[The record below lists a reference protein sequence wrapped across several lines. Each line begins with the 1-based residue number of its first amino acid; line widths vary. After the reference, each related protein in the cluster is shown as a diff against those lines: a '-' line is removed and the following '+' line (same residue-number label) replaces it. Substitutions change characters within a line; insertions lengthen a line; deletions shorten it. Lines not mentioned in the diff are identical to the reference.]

1 MSGEE
6 NLTEKIDDNTDSN
19 RRRKDRRKEQI
30 PVESDRR
37 KGGDRR
43 LNAQLMEDIIHYKL
57 IPLGKMKR
65 VL

>member
-6 NLTEKIDDNTDSN
+6 NLTGKINDNTDNN

-30 PVESDRR
+30 PVEHDRR

-43 LNAQLMEDIIHYKL
+43 LNA
-57 IPLGKMKR
+57 
-65 VL
+65 

>member
-6 NLTEKIDDNTDSN
+6 NLTVEINDNTDSN
-19 RRRKDRRKEQI
+19 RRGRDRRQEQI
-30 PVESDRR
+30 PVEYDRR

-43 LNAQLMEDIIHYKL
+43 LNAQLMEDIIHCKL

-65 VL
+65 VI

>member
-6 NLTEKIDDNTDSN
+6 NLTGKIDDNTDSN

-30 PVESDRR
+30 PVEYDRR

-43 LNAQLMEDIIHYKL
+43 LNAQLMEDIIHCKL
-57 IPLGKMKR
+57 ISLGKMKR

>member
-6 NLTEKIDDNTDSN
+6 NLTGKIDNTDSN

-30 PVESDRR
+30 PVEYDRR

-43 LNAQLMEDIIHYKL
+43 LNA
-57 IPLGKMKR
+57 
-65 VL
+65 

>member
-6 NLTEKIDDNTDSN
+6 NLTWKINDNTDNN

-43 LNAQLMEDIIHYKL
+43 LNA
-57 IPLGKMKR
+57 
-65 VL
+65 

>member
-6 NLTEKIDDNTDSN
+6 NLTGKINDNTDSN

-30 PVESDRR
+30 PVEYDRR

-43 LNAQLMEDIIHYKL
+43 LNAQLMEDIIYCKL
-57 IPLGKMKR
+57 IPLGKIKR